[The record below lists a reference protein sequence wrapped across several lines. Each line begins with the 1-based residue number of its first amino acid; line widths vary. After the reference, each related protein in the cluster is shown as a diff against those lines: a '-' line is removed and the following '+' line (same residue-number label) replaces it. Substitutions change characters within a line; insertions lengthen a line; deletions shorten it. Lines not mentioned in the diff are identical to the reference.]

1 MRSNA
6 AGRIGSGS
14 WLGAGAVVLPGA
26 CIGRNVVIAA
36 GSVVRG
42 TVPDRCVVAG
52 VPARVVRSYVPGDGW
67 SPSAGTAPSRTAPSG
82 TAPSGTA
89 PSGTAPPQ
97 PAAPVSAWTGPGAAG
112 GERVEGVAQPVDP
125 PGQPPSH

>member
-1 MRSNA
+1 M
-6 AGRIGSGS
+6 
-14 WLGAGAVVLPGA
+14 VLPGA

-67 SPSAGTAPSRTAPSG
+67 SARPTV
-82 TAPSGTA
+82 
-89 PSGTAPPQ
+89 
-97 PAAPVSAWTGPGAAG
+97 AAPVSAWTGPGTAG
-112 GERVEGVAQPVDP
+112 TLLAPLPGGPIPPDPPWGEPTPPIPPGVERVEGLAQPVDP
-125 PGQPPSH
+125 AG